1 MPLIEALTLQVG
13 PAIAKAILK
22 VWLKDRKFASDIA
35 SSLMDLLKSKTA
47 DVIAQRRAS
56 RHFEEI
62 GEKVAESLLPV
73 FEMEGAHLDESSCT
87 AVALA
92 VAETL
97 NKSSIDADCSR
108 RAT

>member
-13 PAIAKAILK
+13 PAIAKSILK

-56 RHFEEI
+56 RQFEEI
-62 GEKVAESLLPV
+62 G
-73 FEMEGAHLDESSCT
+73 
-87 AVALA
+87 
-92 VAETL
+92 
-97 NKSSIDADCSR
+97 
-108 RAT
+108 